1 MQNHPLGRVAKAD
14 VVEPHIAGQRLGR
27 HIGAAAV
34 TPGPTAGLFGAFGQG
49 AVGVFPH
56 ADQLHRALVDLG
68 ALFHD
73 RKDTLR
79 ARQRRQQKV
88 ALLGKLVDGQGCLA
102 HKHQVA
108 CQAAQIGPAPH
119 NHQAA
124 HHRNDGVVDVTDT
137 DDSGDH
143 RGGVALGTGAG
154 LAQFFV
160 AGGKGGHVGLLV
172 VKDLDHLLARDH
184 FLHVG
189 VQLAQAGLLAGV
201 VGAAAPGGVV
211 DVPEHGNVA
220 HHDQQR
226 EPPVEHEQQKQ
237 RACNLYKHL
246 NDHRKAVVQR
256 VGNRVHIVGEQAHQI
271 ALAVRVK
278 EVQGHRLQVG
288 KQVAADF
295 LGDTL
300 RRADHELGV
309 AQGGQRADEVD
320 KRRERHDPGQVGK
333 TAVFQN
339 AVDGRAYHVGANQGG
354 QGADGRQHADQCQ
367 FALVVAEV
375 IAEAAQGVAQ
385 VLRAF
390 TAECFRHLRRPLS
403 SGNCKFP
410 DRSYPFSAIRHGCQ
424 RRANGRRPESR

>member
-1 MQNHPLGRVAKAD
+1 M
-14 VVEPHIAGQRLGR
+14 
-27 HIGAAAV
+27 
-34 TPGPTAGLFGAFGQG
+34 
-49 AVGVFPH
+49 
-56 ADQLHRALVDLG
+56 
-68 ALFHD
+68 
-73 RKDTLR
+73 
-79 ARQRRQQKV
+79 
-88 ALLGKLVDGQGCLA
+88 
-102 HKHQVA
+102 
-108 CQAAQIGPAPH
+108 
-119 NHQAA
+119 
-124 HHRNDGVVDVTDT
+124 
-137 DDSGDH
+137 
-143 RGGVALGTGAG
+143 
-154 LAQFFV
+154 
-160 AGGKGGHVGLLV
+160 

-237 RACNLYKHL
+237 RACDLYKHL

-295 LGDTL
+295 LGNTL

-320 KRRERHDPGQVGK
+320 ERRERHDPGQVGK
-333 TAVFQN
+333 TAIFQN

-375 IAEAAQGVAQ
+375 IAEAAQGDDAEHDFVAAQIVHEAAQRVPQ
-385 VLRAF
+385 VLRAL

-410 DRSYPFSAIRHGCQ
+410 DRSYPFSAVRHGCQ